1 MCRFRKVFKRGID
14 GLRADIELLKTVL
27 EKIGSPV
34 VFCHNDLLLTNII
47 LQRDTAAGDRPINVA
62 FIDYEYAM
70 PNYQAFDIANHFIEF
85 AGMYVVFVEK
95 TIVKDVKKLF
105 DHLNFNLVFIYTM
118 YQIFTTRKQMPYIYR
133 FL

>member
-1 MCRFRKVFKRGID
+1 MRRFRKVFKRGID

-34 VFCHNDLLLTNII
+34 VFCHNDLLLSNII
-47 LQRDTAAGDRPINVA
+47 LQKDTTDEDRPANVA

-85 AGMYVVFVEK
+85 AGVYTVFGG
-95 TIVKDVKKLF
+95 KKIIKR
-105 DHLNFNLVFIYTM
+105 HS
-118 YQIFTTRKQMPYIYR
+118 
-133 FL
+133 